1 MATVPVPPVPPV
13 PPAPASS
20 RRPTLRELVDQ
31 LERVLEPM
39 GWDQPPV
46 AVGIGADGE
55 IELALATGDMVD
67 PIGSLVGIDAKRSWI
82 AYGVVASGRVHDLEE
97 EGGRCYSR
105 RRPVEQRARMGHFVD
120 RTGAV
125 TAYFRLQ
132 GGPDRVC
139 EEPSIGRVDDIC
151 RRALGLPTSMPASPV
166 ELLWA
171 CRWLERVLVAAAEH
185 PTEVATWPRV
195 AAHHA
200 ALARSTAADRAAPES
215 VDDLV
220 VAGRWLAE
228 QSPWEALRAQAA
240 RRERRFEAVTAAQ
253 ARWMDAG
260 MFSRWLLMDLT
271 PLAYLREAVADALPA
286 DVAVAV
292 DEALDGWALP

>member
-1 MATVPVPPVPPV
+1 MATVPVPPVPP
-13 PPAPASS
+13 APSGAAAPGP
-20 RRPTLRELVDQ
+20 PTLRALVDQ

-55 IELALATGDMVD
+55 IEFALATADLVD

-97 EGGRCYSR
+97 EGGRRYGR

-120 RTGAV
+120 RSGAV
-125 TAYFRLQ
+125 TAYVRLQ
-132 GGPDRVC
+132 DGPDRVC

-151 RRALGLPTSMPASPV
+151 RRALGLPTPPPTSRV

-171 CRWLERVLVAAAEH
+171 CHWLERVLMAAAEH

-195 AAHHA
+195 AVHHA
-200 ALARSTAADRAAPES
+200 AVARSTEPDRSAPGS
-215 VDDLV
+215 VDELV

-228 QSPWEALRAQAA
+228 QWPWEALRAQAA
-240 RRERRFEAVTAAQ
+240 RGERRFEAVTAAQ

-271 PLAYLREAVADALPA
+271 PLAHLREAAAEALPA
-286 DVAVAV
+286 ELAASM
-292 DEALDGWALP
+292 DEALDGWGLP